1 MTHLTTRP
9 FNSLQHDLNRIFDN
23 MLGEFH
29 TGTNTKSWAPMVD
42 VAETPDAFI
51 IKAELPGVTAE
62 DVKINMQNN
71 VLTLYGNKNHEEK
84 QEDKNYYRV
93 ERSYGAFERS
103 FNFPSVVDSERIT
116 AEYKDGVLTI
126 TLLKAEEAKPREIEI
141 KAG

>member
-23 MLGEFH
+23 MLGEFQ
-29 TGTNTKSWAPMVD
+29 TGTRTESWAPMVD

-71 VLTLYGNKNHEEK
+71 VLTLYGHKNHEEK

-116 AEYKDGVLTI
+116 ADYKDGILTI